1 MNETLNGW
9 AQRHPVTALLVLVI
23 RMVLVAFGVV
33 LMAAAVPVGIVT
45 PFLPVGIPLF
55 LFGLIVVAAASKTL
69 HHHITRFL
77 RRFPWLW
84 RRISFAFGE
93 KREPAE

>member
-1 MNETLNGW
+1 MNETLNTW
-9 AQRHPVTALLVLVI
+9 AKQHPVSAFLVLVI

-45 PFLPVGIPLF
+45 PFLPVGAFIGL
-55 LFGLIVVAAASKTL
+55 LGLILVAAASKTL
-69 HHHITRFL
+69 HRKITNVL

-84 RRISFAFGE
+84 KRVRPLFGE
-93 KREPAE
+93 KAEPAE